1 MENKYY
7 RRVADSII
15 EKKLNTSGAV
25 LIVGPKNC
33 GKSTTAKRLS
43 KSQIYMQDPKTK
55 SQNIKL
61 AEIDSSFF
69 LNKEAPLLIDEWQ
82 VIPFIWDSIRYEI
95 DKREAFGQFLLTG
108 SSNPF
113 RYDKNM
119 HSGIGRITRY
129 YMRTMSLYESNDSN
143 GYLSIEE
150 LFKNNQKIET
160 QESNLTLLDYAYLVC
175 RGGWPS
181 SLHLKNKTDALEI
194 AKNYYDGLI
203 NNDLNLFASSRKNS
217 IKTNLILK
225 SYSRLI
231 GSNSTYTTILEDLK
245 NQNST
250 ISIKTINEYILILK
264 NLFVIEELPMWNVN
278 LRSKTSLKKIPTKYF
293 VDPSIA
299 CAALGIYPNDLINDL
314 NTFGFLFENMCIRDL
329 RIYADKIGG
338 EVYKY
343 SDRNN
348 LEVDAIIHLQN
359 GEWGA
364 IEIKLGSQQSIDL
377 GIKNL
382 LKLKNNVL
390 NPPKFLMVITA
401 GNICYKTEEEI
412 IVCPIG
418 MLKY

>member
-7 RRVADSII
+7 KRVADSII
-15 EKKLNTSGAV
+15 DKKLKTSGAV

-69 LNKEAPLLIDEWQ
+69 LKKETPLLIDEWQ

-150 LFKNNQKIET
+150 LFKNNQKIQT
-160 QESNLTLLDYAYLVC
+160 YESNLTLFDYAYFIC

-181 SLHLKNKTDALEI
+181 SLHLKNKIDALEI
-194 AKNYYDGLI
+194 ARNYYDGLI

-359 GEWGA
+359 GEWAA

-377 GIKNL
+377 AIKNL

-401 GNICYKTEEEI
+401 GNICYKTEEGI